1 MSDEGDVIWSNNVR
15 VGYMDQHAALQK
27 SESIRDALRDA
38 FKFLFDMEAEI
49 NALYEKWETVR
60 QKN

>member
-27 SESIRDALRDA
+27 GESIRDA
-38 FKFLFDMEAEI
+38 FKFLFDMEAEM
-49 NALYEKWETVR
+49 NAL
-60 QKN
+60 